1 VRDRYLCG
9 LLVLVVGVAPAA
21 GVTLEQVAG
30 HIRAEWFHN
39 RGYTGTGTVIGN
51 VEGGHVW
58 DGHETLDDGRVAHK
72 IQYDRT
78 IRDPLDRDHPT
89 AVVGTMIAD
98 ALLNDGSPT
107 PTGPGIAYG
116 STVWSGHIATNFF
129 NGSFTISGNSVLWP
143 LMIFGEAGLAPDG
156 SIGGPSART
165 VDVIN
170 SSWGGTN
177 DTGNVIETIIY
188 DYLANSCGVTAVVS
202 SGNEGPGIVGA
213 PANGWNVIAVGA
225 TSGFGDQE
233 VVTSWSSG
241 GLVGSFDDPATRTKP
256 DVVAPG
262 SYILMPTMSGATDFL
277 PSSGTSFSSPVVA
290 ASAALLIESGQDAG
304 RSTDPRLVKA
314 VLMNSAVKLAGW
326 SQVSAVHPTT
336 GTVIN
341 YAPVDPAQ
349 GAGRVDLGRAWRQYA
364 ASSGTGGDAG
374 TVGPTGWSVDVVGQ
388 GNSRDYLFDGGLFAG
403 ETLSATAAWFMD
415 RSVVGFD
422 PTKNNPYPLTS
433 FLNDSF
439 DDLDLLLYVADGSGQ
454 PIGEP
459 VAASISGWD
468 PADPDGLVEGWD
480 SVEHLH
486 LTVPEAA
493 QYLLRVR
500 WSGELFDDVGDAD
513 SEDFAL
519 AWMVDPLP
527 GDVVRDGLVDGVDFV
542 MWSNNYEPFVWG
554 KTWEQ
559 GDLNDDG
566 LVDGVD
572 FVIWSNNYDPFPGP
586 GGGGIVPEPGTL
598 VLLGV
603 GAALLLRRKAKL

>member
-1 VRDRYLCG
+1 VGNRFLCG
-9 LLVLVVGVAPAA
+9 LLVLVAAGGPAA

-30 HIRAEWFHN
+30 HIRADWFHN
-39 RGYTGTGTVIGN
+39 RGYTGAGIVIGN

-72 IQYDRT
+72 IQYERT
-78 IRDPLDRDHPT
+78 VDPEDRDHPT

-98 ALLNDGSPT
+98 SLLNDGSPT
-107 PTGPGIAYG
+107 STGPGIAYG
-116 STVWSGHIATNFF
+116 STVWSGQIGTKFF
-129 NGSFTISGNSVLWP
+129 DGSFTISGNSLLWP
-143 LMIFGEAGLAPDG
+143 LMIFGQEGLSPDG
-156 SIGGPSART
+156 SIGGPAAQT

-177 DTGNVIETIIY
+177 DTGNTIENVIY
-188 DYLANSCGVTAVVS
+188 DYLANSRGVTAVVS
-202 SGNEGPGIVGA
+202 SGNEGPGVVGT
-213 PANGWNVIAVGA
+213 P
-225 TSGFGDQE
+225 

-262 SYILMPTMSGATDFL
+262 SYILMPTMSGATDFS
-277 PSSGTSFSSPVVA
+277 PSSGTSFSSPIVA
-290 ASAALLIESGQDAG
+290 ASAALLVESGKDAG

-326 SQVSAVHPTT
+326 SQESAVHPTT
-336 GTVIN
+336 GTAIN

-364 ASSGTGGDAG
+364 ASSGAGGDAG
-374 TVGPTGWSVDVVGQ
+374 TVGPTGWSVDVAGQ

-403 ETLSATAAWFMD
+403 ETLTATAAWFMD
-415 RSVVGFD
+415 RRVVGFD
-422 PTKNNPYPLTS
+422 PNKNNPYPLTS
-433 FLNDSF
+433 FFSDSF
-439 DDLDLLLYVADGSGQ
+439 DDLDLLLYVADASGQ
-454 PIGEP
+454 PVGEP

-468 PADPDGLVEGWD
+468 PADPDGPVEGWD
-480 SVEHLH
+480 SVEHLY
-486 LTVPEAA
+486 LTVPETGR
-493 QYLLRVR
+493 YLLRVR

-527 GDVVRDGLVDGVDFV
+527 GDVVRDGLVDGLDYVT
-542 MWSNNYEPFVWG
+542 WSNNYEPFVWG

-559 GDLNDDG
+559 GDMNDDG
-566 LVDGVD
+566 FVDGVD
-572 FVIWSNNYDPFPGP
+572 FVVWSNNYHEPLPAP
-586 GGGGIVPEPGTL
+586 GGGGLVPEPASGL
-598 VLLGV
+598 VLVL
-603 GAALLLRRKAKL
+603 GAAAVVRRRNR